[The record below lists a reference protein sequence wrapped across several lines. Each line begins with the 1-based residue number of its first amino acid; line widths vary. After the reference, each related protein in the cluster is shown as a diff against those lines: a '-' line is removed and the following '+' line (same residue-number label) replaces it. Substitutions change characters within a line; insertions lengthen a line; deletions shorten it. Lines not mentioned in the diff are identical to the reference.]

1 MAVSKIIEEINAD
14 IIDIKSKGFEYIATS
29 QVPSRHDVAL
39 TFERGEDKIGKEIN
53 TCVLYV
59 DIRNSV
65 ELNRKHQTH
74 TMGRIYSIF
83 SKSILKLAKHH
94 NGSVRNIIGDRVM
107 VVFPSENCFSN
118 AVNCAISINHIS
130 RDINRHFTDV
140 DFKCGIGIDYGTL
153 KVIKVGI
160 HRKGTE
166 NIDNKNLV
174 WVGYP
179 ANLASRLT
187 DVANKNIDYS
197 YVDVFYYPY
206 NFSGL
211 FGISSISPL
220 LSPFPQRRVRGRES
234 TYQETATT
242 KRHSLEDFAKSLSHN
257 DTLGICYSG
266 GKLIKFEK
274 KDSHIKYPAI
284 LMTEA
289 VYNGFKKAESTRN
302 DVVNN
307 YWKEISNHQ
316 IKNITSKVFGG
327 SLTWKI

>member
-1 MAVSKIIEEINAD
+1 MPVSQIIEEINAD
-14 IIDIKSKGFEYIATS
+14 IIDIKNKEFKYITTN
-29 QVPSRHDVAL
+29 QVPSRHDVSL
-39 TFERGEDKIGKEIN
+39 TFERGEDKVGKEIN

-65 ELNRKHQTH
+65 ELNRKHHTH
-74 TMGRIYSIF
+74 TMGRIYSVF

-107 VVFPSENCFSN
+107 VVFPCDKCFSN

-130 RDINRHFTDV
+130 HDINNHFKDV
-140 DFKCGIGIDYGTL
+140 DFKCGIGIDYGIL
-153 KVIKVGI
+153 KIIKVGL

-166 NIDNKNLV
+166 NVDNKNLV

-187 DVANKNIDYS
+187 DIANKSIDYS
-197 YVDVFYYPY
+197 FVEVSYYPY
-206 NFSGL
+206 DFSNM
-211 FGISSISPL
+211 FGISSL
-220 LSPFPQRRVRGRES
+220 LSPFPQRRIRKNNI
-234 TYQETATT
+234 YQEKSTIKT
-242 KRHSLEDFAKSLSHN
+242 HSLEEFAKSISYD

-274 KDSHIKYPAI
+274 KDFHTEYSAI
-284 LMTEA
+284 LITEA
-289 VYNGFKKAESTRN
+289 VFNGYKKAEPTSI
-302 DVVNN
+302 DIVNN

-316 IKNITSKVFGG
+316 IKDITSKVFGG
-327 SLTWKI
+327 NVTWEI

>member
-1 MAVSKIIEEINAD
+1 MTITQIIEEINAD
-14 IIDIKSKGFEYIATS
+14 IIDIKSKGFKYITTN

-39 TFERGEDKIGKEIN
+39 TFERNEDKVGKEIN

-65 ELNRKHQTH
+65 ELNKKHHTH

-107 VVFPSENCFSN
+107 VVFPCDNCFSN

-130 RDINRHFTDV
+130 HDINNHFKDV
-140 DFKCGIGIDYGTL
+140 DFRCGIGIDFGLL
-153 KVIKVGI
+153 KVIKVGL

-187 DVANKNIDYS
+187 DMANKNVNHS
-197 YVDVFYYPY
+197 SVEVSYYPY
-206 NFSGL
+206 NFRGL
-211 FGISSISPL
+211 CGISSL
-220 LSPFPQRRVRGRES
+220 LSPFPQRRVRSNES
-234 TYQETATT
+234 VYQESST
-242 KRHSLEDFAKSLSHN
+242 KKTHSLEDFAKCLSYN
-257 DTLGICYSG
+257 ETLGVCYSG

-274 KDSHIKYPAI
+274 KRFTNRIPCNI
-284 LMTEA
+284 
-289 VYNGFKKAESTRN
+289 N
-302 DVVNN
+302 DR
-307 YWKEISNHQ
+307 SC
-316 IKNITSKVFGG
+316 F
-327 SLTWKI
+327 

>member
-1 MAVSKIIEEINAD
+1 MAVLQIIEEINAD
-14 IIDIKSKGFEYIATS
+14 ISDIKNKGFKYITTN
-29 QVPSRHDVAL
+29 QVPSRHDTVL
-39 TFERGEDKIGKEIN
+39 TFERDEDKVGKEIN

-65 ELNRKHQTH
+65 ELNKKHHTH

-107 VVFPSENCFSN
+107 VVFPCDNCFSN

-130 RDINRHFTDV
+130 RDINRCFTDV

-153 KVIKVGI
+153 KVIKVGL

-187 DVANKNIDYS
+187 DVANKIIDYS
-197 YVDVFYYPY
+197 FVDVSYYPN

-211 FGISSISPL
+211 FGIPSISPL
-220 LSPFPQRRVRGRES
+220 LSLFPQRRERGRES
-234 TYQETATT
+234 TFQETATT
-242 KRHSLEDFAKSLSHN
+242 KRHSLEDFAKCLSYN
-257 DTLGICYSG
+257 DTLGVCYSD
-266 GKLIKFEK
+266 GKLIKFEEK
-274 KDSHIKYPAI
+274 KSHIEYPAI

-289 VYNGFKKAESTRN
+289 VFNGFKKAESTR
-302 DVVNN
+302 DDIVNN
-307 YWKEISNHQ
+307 YWKEITNHQ
-316 IKNITSKVFGG
+316 IKNIASKVFG
-327 SLTWKI
+327 SNLTWKI